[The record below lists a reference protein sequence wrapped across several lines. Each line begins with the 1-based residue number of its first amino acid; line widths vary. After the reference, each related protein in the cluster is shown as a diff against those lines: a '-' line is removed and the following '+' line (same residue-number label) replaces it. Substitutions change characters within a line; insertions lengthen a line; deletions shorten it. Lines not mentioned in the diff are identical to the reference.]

1 MRLKVAQRPKS
12 SLARL
17 TPQTHSVCLLHRTAA
32 SFTLSVTGLV
42 NGRRLAAAR
51 AAFAVVVGPAAA
63 STVGAAAWQARHRCC
78 VGAGCVSC
86 CLCAPPCLEL
96 LITPL
101 CVKREQYLRKKS
113 TFLGPHRLK
122 NRRCAAR
129 AKKALFHRAIFDLRS
144 EADFFENRAARTS
157 FHVIMKQDRVP
168 TNAHRHLIMRKR
180 GTKFTG
186 FLRKE
191 ACTR

>member
-1 MRLKVAQRPKS
+1 MQTSCDRVAKRNRSSVALLLSRAAAPWPQLQTSSDKTRLKVAHWPKI

-101 CVKREQYLRKKS
+101 CVKREQDLRKKS
-113 TFLGPHRLK
+113 TFLGTTGSKIAAAR
-122 NRRCAAR
+122 AR
-129 AKKALFHRAIFDLRS
+129 AKKSTF
-144 EADFFENRAARTS
+144 
-157 FHVIMKQDRVP
+157 P
-168 TNAHRHLIMRKR
+168 
-180 GTKFTG
+180 
-186 FLRKE
+186 
-191 ACTR
+191 